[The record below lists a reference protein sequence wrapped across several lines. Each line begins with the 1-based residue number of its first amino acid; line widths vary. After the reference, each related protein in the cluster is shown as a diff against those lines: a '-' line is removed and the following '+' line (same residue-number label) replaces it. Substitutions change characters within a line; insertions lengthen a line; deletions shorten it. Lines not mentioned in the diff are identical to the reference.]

1 VPAAPAVFGRTGWYN
16 LPAMIEDPRIG
27 TELGGYRIERV
38 IGRGGMSSVYLAH
51 HVRLERRVALKL
63 LATELADSERFR
75 DRFLRESRLAA
86 SIDHP
91 NIVPIYDADEADG
104 TLFIAMRYVEGSDL
118 KQVIRSEGRLDADRT
133 AAIVGQVASALDAA
147 HALGLVHRDV
157 KPSNV
162 LLTPED
168 HVYVSDFGLTKRALS
183 VSGLT
188 ATGQLVG
195 TIDYVA
201 PEHIKGD
208 AVDRRADVYSLG
220 CMVYECL
227 SGHPPYPRDLEVGV
241 LWAHVEEPPPK
252 VTDERPEL
260 PVEVDEVIASAMAK
274 DPDERTPAAGEVAT
288 GLRSA
293 LELEG
298 PTAERPTT
306 PRARP
311 AKKPR
316 RKAGLIAALVGIGAL
331 LAIGVGILLAGG
343 GGGETTG
350 PLANSVAR
358 IDAGSTAFSTP
369 VSVGQDPTGIAIGED
384 GDLWVINQSDSTV
397 SRIDPGSGEV
407 TSTKSTLG
415 IPSGVAAG
423 EDAVWITNGFGGPSG
438 RGEVVRL
445 DLTDES
451 VEAAFPSGNA
461 KAIVVAYGSIW
472 LADPDRDLVLRYD
485 PENLDAAPDEIP
497 TDDDA
502 NASAAPRSLSVG
514 TGTAEGIWVANELGD
529 TVLRIDAE
537 TNEVADRIQVEA
549 PFAVAADG
557 TGVWVTSELNDRVHL
572 FDQDGR
578 PVRTFDTAE
587 GVLDGPTAIVIAPG
601 GVWIGSDLETAVARL
616 DPDTNLIDRVPIDG
630 ITGGIALDAGGDV
643 WVAVRAQ
650 AV

>member
-1 VPAAPAVFGRTGWYN
+1 MLQP
-16 LPAMIEDPRIG
+16 PAMVDDTRVG

-63 LATELADSERFR
+63 LAPELADSERFR

-86 SIDHP
+86 SIDHL

-104 TLFIAMRYVEGSDL
+104 TLFIAMRYVDGSDL
-118 KQVIRSEGRLDADRT
+118 KQVIRSEGQLDADRT
-133 AAIVGQVASALDAA
+133 AAIIGQVASALDAA
-147 HALGLVHRDV
+147 HTLGLVHRDV

-260 PVEVDEVIASAMAK
+260 LPEVDDVIASAMAK
-274 DPDERTPAAGEVAT
+274 DPNERTPAAGEVAT

-293 LELEG
+293 LGLEA
-298 PTAERPTT
+298 PTAERRT
-306 PRARP
+306 PPRPRP
-311 AKKPR
+311 AREPR
-316 RKAGLIAALVGIGAL
+316 RNAVFIAALVGIGAL
-331 LAIGVGILLAGG
+331 LALGVGILLAGG
-343 GGGETTG
+343 GGGEVIV
-350 PLANSVAR
+350 PPANSLAR
-358 IDAGSTAFSTP
+358 IEAGSMGFSTP
-369 VSVGQDPTGIAIGED
+369 VPVGQDPTGVAIGED
-384 GDLWVINQSDSTV
+384 GDLWVINQGDSTV
-397 SRIDPGSGEV
+397 SRIDPDSGEV

-415 IPSGVAAG
+415 IPTGVAAG
-423 EDAVWITNGFGGPSG
+423 EGAVWITNGFGGPSG
-438 RGEVVRL
+438 SGEVVRV
-445 DLTDES
+445 DLTDET
-451 VEAAFPSGNA
+451 VEGAFPSGNA
-461 KAIVVAYGSIW
+461 KAIVVAFGSTW
-472 LADPDRDLVLRYD
+472 LADADRDLVLKYD
-485 PENLDAAPDEIP
+485 PENLDAAPVEIP
-497 TDDDA
+497 TDDDP
-502 NASAAPRSLSVG
+502 NASAAPRSLAVG
-514 TGTAEGIWVANELGD
+514 TGVAEGIWVANELGD
-529 TVLRIDAE
+529 TVLRIDPE
-537 TNEVADRIQVEA
+537 TNEVGLRIQVES

-557 TGVWVTSELNDRVHL
+557 SGVWVSSELKDVVHL
-572 FDQDGR
+572 FDPADGR
-578 PVRTFDTAE
+578 SVRTFDTSD
-587 GVLDGPTAIVIAPG
+587 GVLDGPTAIVIFPG
-601 GVWIGSDLETAVARL
+601 GIWFGSDLERAVARL
-616 DPDTNLIDRVPIDG
+616 DPDTDLIDRVEIDG
-630 ITGGIALDAGGDV
+630 ITGDMAVDAGGDV

>member
-1 VPAAPAVFGRTGWYN
+1 MLQP
-16 LPAMIEDPRIG
+16 PAMVDDTRVG

-63 LATELADSERFR
+63 LAPELADSERFR

-104 TLFIAMRYVEGSDL
+104 TLFIAMRYVDGSDL
-118 KQVIRSEGRLDADRT
+118 KQVIRSEGQLDADRT
-133 AAIVGQVASALDAA
+133 AAIIGQVASALDAA
-147 HALGLVHRDV
+147 HTLGLVHRDV

-260 PVEVDEVIASAMAK
+260 LPEVDDVIASAMAK
-274 DPDERTPAAGEVAT
+274 DPNERTPAAGEVAT

-293 LELEG
+293 LGLEA
-298 PTAERPTT
+298 PTAERRT
-306 PRARP
+306 PPRPRP
-311 AKKPR
+311 AREPR
-316 RKAGLIAALVGIGAL
+316 RNAVFIAALVGIGAL
-331 LAIGVGILLAGG
+331 LALGVGILLAGG
-343 GGGETTG
+343 GGGEVSV
-350 PLANSVAR
+350 PPANSLAR
-358 IDAGSTAFSTP
+358 IEAGSMGFSTP
-369 VSVGQDPTGIAIGED
+369 VPVGQDPTGVAIGED
-384 GDLWVINQSDSTV
+384 GDLWVINQGDSTV
-397 SRIDPGSGEV
+397 SRIDPDSGEV

-415 IPSGVAAG
+415 IPTGVAAG
-423 EDAVWITNGFGGPSG
+423 EGAVWITNGFGGPSG
-438 RGEVVRL
+438 SGEVVRV
-445 DLTDES
+445 DLTDET
-451 VEAAFPSGNA
+451 VEGAFPSGNA
-461 KAIVVAYGSIW
+461 KAIVVAFGSTW
-472 LADPDRDLVLRYD
+472 LADADRDLVLRYD
-485 PENLDAAPDEIP
+485 PENLDAAPVEIP
-497 TDDDA
+497 TDDDP
-502 NASAAPRSLSVG
+502 NASAAPRSLAVG
-514 TGTAEGIWVANELGD
+514 TGVAEGIWVANELGD
-529 TVLRIDAE
+529 TVLRIDPE
-537 TNEVADRIQVEA
+537 TNEVGLRIQVES

-557 TGVWVTSELNDRVHL
+557 RGVWVSSELKDVVHL
-572 FDQDGR
+572 FDPADGR
-578 PVRTFDTAE
+578 SVRTFDTAD

-601 GVWIGSDLETAVARL
+601 GIWFGSDLERAVARL
-616 DPDTNLIDRVPIDG
+616 DPDTDLIDRVEIDG
-630 ITGGIALDAGGDV
+630 ITGDMAVDAGGDV